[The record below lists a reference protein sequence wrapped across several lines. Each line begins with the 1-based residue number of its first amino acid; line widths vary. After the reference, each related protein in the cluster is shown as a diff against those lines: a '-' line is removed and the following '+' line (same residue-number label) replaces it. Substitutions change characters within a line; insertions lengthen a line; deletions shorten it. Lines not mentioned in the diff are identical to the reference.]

1 MILMRKKQRLFTL
14 TMAFL
19 LIAALFAGCSGKG
32 LAQFSEPKKGQ
43 LIATFQVRDFGEIK
57 VMLFPDQAPKGVENF
72 TTLAKQGYYDGVT
85 FHRVIDDFMIQGG
98 DPEGTGA
105 GGESIWGEGFGVE
118 YDGSLRNFTGAIA
131 YANAGPNS
139 NGSQFFIV
147 NAPAVSDEEL
157 ELIPSY
163 IKQQYGF
170 DVDFPDEVKAK
181 YKEVGGYPFLDG
193 SYTVFGQVIE
203 GLDVVKAIMQ
213 TEVQL
218 NDWGTEESSPVEPV
232 IIDSIVISEYEG

>member
-1 MILMRKKQRLFTL
+1 M
-14 TMAFL
+14 
-19 LIAALFAGCSGKG
+19 
-32 LAQFSEPKKGQ
+32 
-43 LIATFQVRDFGEIK
+43 
-57 VMLFPDQAPKGVENF
+57 
-72 TTLAKQGYYDGVT
+72 
-85 FHRVIDDFMIQGG
+85 
-98 DPEGTGA
+98 
-105 GGESIWGEGFGVE
+105 E

-163 IKQQYGF
+163 IKQQYGI

-181 YKEVGGYPFLDG
+181 YKEVGGYPFLYG